1 MYINVIFEIFLNQSL
16 GTIFNILFLL
26 KGISKKKLI
35 LIIRLHG
42 SVQFFC
48 KEELIKNGQLKNLKI
63 SYPSSVLNQVQ
74 MKLSFR
80 LFIKK
85 KFDYFS

>member
-16 GTIFNILFLL
+16 GPIFNILLFTEGNFI
-26 KGISKKKLI
+26 KILI